1 MIRRIALLAG
11 SVMFIAAFLA
21 APSHGQGLFGGGGLL
36 GGGGGF
42 GGGGFGGGGLLGG
55 GGFGGGPIARP
66 APAFGGG
73 RPILGGGP
81 SIGGGAPILRP
92 SISRPIAGPAPSI
105 SRPILGGGSGIG
117 NRPSASILP
126 GGGSRP
132 ILGDRPVIDW
142 PIAGDRPIIDRP
154 IAGNR
159 PIAGGLP
166 AVGGGPGAPI
176 PPVNLPGTVRPSQPV
191 TAGQLDDFLRPPS
204 AGTADVKPPMV
215 GDRPG
220 GLDANRP
227 IAGQLPAGD
236 LPGIGDG
243 PGLGDRPIFGDRPI
257 VDRPI
262 MPNLGEEILGEEI
275 RNEIIARRIERGA
288 WVRDRIAELYYRENH
303 PFAYWW
309 GWMWSRHP
317 VWTWWNLTV
326 PYRWATWSSV
336 SSWCGYSGSYAQPTY
351 YEYTSDGVYA
361 NGQQVVVDEE
371 YTRQARELAKAG
383 AALLQQKIDSQQT
396 DTIEWLPL
404 GVFSLCDTSDGD
416 PTMFLQLAISREAIV
431 AGSYA
436 NTQTNENLSVQGG
449 ADRESKRLAITIG
462 DADDVVV
469 ETGLHGVTEDQSSA
483 LIHFDGSLQSWL
495 LVRMPP
501 PQEPAE

>member
-1 MIRRIALLAG
+1 MNSRLVLTAGLVMLVLALLSG
-11 SVMFIAAFLA
+11 S
-21 APSHGQGLFGGGGLL
+21 SQGQGLFGGGGLL
-36 GGGGGF
+36 GGGGFGGGGFGGGGF

-55 GGFGGGPIARP
+55 GGGFGGGPIARP
-66 APAFGGG
+66 APAIGGG
-73 RPILGGGP
+73 GPILGGGP
-81 SIGGGAPILRP
+81 SIGGGAPILRGP

-105 SRPILGGGSGIG
+105 SRPIVGGGPSIG
-117 NRPSASILP
+117 NRPSAGIMP

-132 ILGDRPVIDW
+132 ILGNRPVIDR
-142 PIAGDRPIIDRP
+142 PITGSRPIIDRP
-154 IAGNR
+154 IAGDR
-159 PIAGGLP
+159 PSAGGLP
-166 AVGGGPGAPI
+166 AAPM
-176 PPVNLPGTVRPSQPV
+176 PPVQLPGTVRPSQPV
-191 TAGQLDDFLRPPS
+191 TAGQLDDFLKPPM
-204 AGTADVKPPMV
+204 AGTADVRPPATV
-215 GDRPG
+215 DRPG
-220 GLDANRP
+220 VLDANRP
-227 IAGQLPAGD
+227 VAGQLPGAD
-236 LPGIGDG
+236 R
-243 PGLGDRPIFGDRPI
+243 PGLGDRPILADRPI
-257 VDRPI
+257 LDRPI
-262 MPNLGEEILGEEI
+262 MPNLGEQILGEEI
-275 RNEIIARRIERGA
+275 RKEIVGRRIERAA

-317 VWTWWNLTV
+317 VWTWWRLSV
-326 PYRWATWSSV
+326 PYRWADWNSV
-336 SSWCGYSGSYAQPTY
+336 CSWCSYNGSYGQPYY
-351 YEYTSDGVYA
+351 YEYTSDGIYA